1 MTELFQHP
9 AAAEKAFPTWGGPA
23 DRLRFFLGYAVL
35 APSRHN
41 TQPWTFE
48 IEGDEVRVYSDASRA
63 LPSADP
69 DGRELVMACGAAILN
84 LRLAAA
90 HFGFA
95 TTLEIVPGHRRDG
108 LLATVHLEE
117 RRASTPEVEELFRAI
132 PTRRT
137 NRLPLD
143 GREPPEGLVAQLI
156 KEARREGAWLRA
168 VEEPQRRPMAELIAE
183 GDRVQWGSARF
194 RSELAAWTRMNG
206 STRRDGLPGYAQGLS
221 DAAALLAPVVLR
233 FTNPGRAEAERD
245 RRRATGSKALLVLA
259 TPRDGKH
266 EWLQAGEAMQRILLR
281 AASVGLSA
289 SYFCQPIEL
298 PELRRKVAD
307 VVGEPGA
314 PQLIL
319 RLGYGLEVRAPPRR
333 PVDAVLRRLDERP
346 RRSAPLAVR
355 TPTAAVPAVPA
366 ASAIAKAPPPGAPVA
381 APTVH

>member
-1 MTELFQHP
+1 MTDLFQHP
-9 AAAEKAFPTWGGPA
+9 AAAEKAFPRWGGPA
-23 DRLRFFLGYAVL
+23 DRLRFLLGYAVL

-48 IEGDEVRVYSDASRA
+48 IEGDEVRIYADASRA

-69 DGRELVMACGAAILN
+69 DGRELLMACGAAILN

-95 TTLEIVPGHRRDG
+95 TTLEFIPSHRRDG
-108 LLATVHLEE
+108 LLATVHLDE
-117 RRASTPEVEELFRAI
+117 RRASTPEAEELFRAI

-143 GREPPEGLVAQLI
+143 GREPPEGLVALLVR
-156 KEARREGAWLRA
+156 EARREGAWLRA
-168 VEEPQRRPMAELIAE
+168 VEEPQRRPVAELIAE
-183 GDRVQWGSARF
+183 GDRLQWGSARF
-194 RSELAAWTRMNG
+194 RAELAGWSRTNA

-221 DAAALLAPVVLR
+221 DAAAFLAPVVLR

-245 RRRATGSKALLVLA
+245 LRRSLGSKALLVLA
-259 TPRDGKH
+259 TPRDGKL

-289 SYFCQPIEL
+289 SYFCQPIEV
-298 PELRRKVAD
+298 PELRRKLAE

-314 PQLIL
+314 PQLLL
-319 RLGYGLEVRAPPRR
+319 RLGYGREVRATPRR
-333 PVDAVLRRLDERP
+333 AVDTVLRRLEQNP
-346 RRSAPLAVR
+346 RRAQPLARIAPVAR
-355 TPTAAVPAVPA
+355 PV
-366 ASAIAKAPPPGAPVA
+366 AKAPPPVKAPPPASVS
-381 APTVH
+381 APTSH